1 MSEEMFMV
9 TSCRQVDDPCWHR
22 LVSLDRLLDATDR
35 CFGLEK
41 MVLPMWCPSGMF
53 TPGDRIKGSV
63 PTQHSGLLLADFDPP
78 DKANPPDLDA
88 VWAAALAL
96 RKRAEVVAVWPS
108 ASDTGLHV
116 VLRAAQRIVTA
127 EDHKRV
133 WAGSVPLWF
142 ASLHPKFRSTWNL
155 DSAFSSVNQRA
166 FLPFVPVELRAV
178 RVDARRLPY
187 QAPPPP
193 VVTVANPPYGLVN
206 NTPDNAT
213 AEDFARVV
221 GRTGWSENRNY
232 PCPLGHSNPD
242 KELFFDRYAS
252 GDLYV
257 RCAGKHS
264 HLGAMNLKM
273 FKKQLGVT

>member
-96 RKRAEVVAVWPS
+96 RKRVEVVAVWPS

-116 VLRAAQRIVTA
+116 VSRSAQRIVTA
-127 EDHKRV
+127 EDHKRAWV
-133 WAGSVPLWF
+133 GSVPLWF
-142 ASLHPKFRSTWNL
+142 TNLHPTQHAGQTATPHAAQYQTQTATQQPPRHAYACLLYTS
-155 DSAFSSVNQRA
+155 
-166 FLPFVPVELRAV
+166 
-178 RVDARRLPY
+178 DA
-187 QAPPPP
+187 A
-193 VVTVANPPYGLVN
+193 
-206 NTPDNAT
+206 D
-213 AEDFARVV
+213 E
-221 GRTGWSENRNY
+221 
-232 PCPLGHSNPD
+232 
-242 KELFFDRYAS
+242 
-252 GDLYV
+252 
-257 RCAGKHS
+257 
-264 HLGAMNLKM
+264 
-273 FKKQLGVT
+273 